1 MHKTSEI
8 NHVPASV
15 LEQERALMDEGTF
28 LQEYECSFERGIS
41 GSWYGTYID
50 QLRLRGQIGPVAWEP
65 GLLVHLAIDIGVNDA
80 TTIIWYQLVGDG
92 TVIRLIDCYSNN
104 GLGIDHYAKIIQ
116 DKPYRYGKMFAP
128 ADIKVRE
135 WGGGA
140 VTRFEKA
147 RQLGLDF
154 TLLEQVP
161 VRDGIE
167 NVWTHFN
174 KFWIDEHKCKSLIA
188 AIENYRR
195 EWNESRGMYD
205 DKPLKNWSNHYAD
218 ALRYLC
224 QSIHKTKKGMSK
236 EEFEQKK
243 AEALYGNNSMLPRI
257 LDPKFE
263 RFRQ

>member
-1 MHKTSEI
+1 
-8 NHVPASV
+8 VPASV

-41 GSWYGTYID
+41 GSYYGTYID

-80 TTIIWYQLVGDG
+80 TTLIWYQIVGEG
-92 TVIRLIDCYSNN
+92 TVIRVIDCHSNN
-104 GLGIDHYAKIIQ
+104 SVGLDYYAKLIQ
-116 DKPYRYGKMFAP
+116 DKPYRMGKMFAP

-140 VTRFEKA
+140 VTRYEKA

-174 KFWIDEHKCKSLIA
+174 KFWIDAEKCRSLINA
-188 AIENYRR
+188 LENYRKEFDTR
-195 EWNESRGMYD
+195 LETYKERPRH
-205 DKPLKNWSNHYAD
+205 DKYSHGAD
-218 ALRYLC
+218 AMRYLAIAVKRHVDAGKAGVTDD
-224 QSIHKTKKGMSK
+224 QADKWFKQFNPV
-236 EEFEQKK
+236 FE
-243 AEALYGNNSMLPRI
+243 
-257 LDPKFE
+257 
-263 RFRQ
+263 